1 MTGNYYTNRQITFKD
16 SLEKPWT
23 PCSHTVLGTRITN
36 SRIWKRINK
45 TVWVKISEIKDHV
58 QKQEIVDVEEKV
70 IREVN
75 QGINTTHV
83 RPVTVVASVEGVEKI
98 FTRNQSNA
106 MLWSQNVTDARRF
119 DIGQACADREL
130 TSEITTMMF
139 RLQLKTQEEASQ
151 MLFREVTRSKKTTSS
166 HKVMSKS

>member
-1 MTGNYYTNRQITFKD
+1 
-16 SLEKPWT
+16 
-23 PCSHTVLGTRITN
+23 
-36 SRIWKRINK
+36 
-45 TVWVKISEIKDHV
+45 
-58 QKQEIVDVEEKV
+58 
-70 IREVN
+70 
-75 QGINTTHV
+75 
-83 RPVTVVASVEGVEKI
+83 VVASVEGVEKI

-106 MLWSQNVTDARRF
+106 LLWSQNVTDARRF